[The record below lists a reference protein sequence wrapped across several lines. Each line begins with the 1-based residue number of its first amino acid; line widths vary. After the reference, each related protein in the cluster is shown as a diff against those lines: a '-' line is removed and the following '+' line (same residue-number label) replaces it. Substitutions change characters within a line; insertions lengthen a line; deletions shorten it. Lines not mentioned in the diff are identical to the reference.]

1 MKEGYEAMKRH
12 KYMSVGCFSILVI
25 LAGLVSCEHRLEIH
39 PPVAKVIPKQLEKHG
54 DIRIDNYYWLREREN
69 QEVIDYLE
77 VENAYTDAVMGHTK
91 ELQEKIY
98 EEIVC
103 RIKETDISVPV
114 KKDDYFYYSRE
125 EAGKQYP
132 IYCRKK
138 GSLEAKEEIILD
150 INRLA
155 KGHDFCSIGS
165 REVSFNQDLLAYA
178 VDFVGRRKYSIY
190 IKDLSTGELLE
201 DSIADTTPNMAWAND
216 NKTLFYAVQHPVTLR
231 YFRIY
236 RHVLGQNPSEDVLVY
251 EEEDEEFSCFV
262 QKSKSKKFLFIGS
275 VQTLSTEYR
284 YLSADDPN
292 GKFRIILPR
301 EENHEYSVDHY
312 LDYFYIRTNWKA
324 ENFRLMKTRIEETGK
339 DHWEEVIPH
348 RKTVFLDSFEIFKD
362 YLVVQERSLG
372 LIHMRII
379 PSSGEV
385 EYTLAFDEPA
395 YTASVDQ
402 NPDFDTQ
409 LLRYSYTSLTTPY
422 SVYDYNMKTRERTL
436 LKRIEVLGGFEPD
449 HYKTERL
456 WAEAKDGVKV
466 PISIVYR
473 KGIKRD
479 GSNPLFLYGYGSY
492 GISMDPSFD
501 SPILSLLDRGFVYAI
516 AHVRGGQEM
525 GRYWY
530 EEGKLLKKRNTFTDF
545 IACAEH
551 LIYEKYTSS
560 DRLFAAGGS
569 AGGLLMGAVMNMR
582 GDLFKGILA
591 IVPWVDVVTT
601 MLDDSI
607 PLTTSE
613 YDEWGNPNEMEYYQY
628 MLSYSPYDN
637 VAAGRYPNLL
647 VTTSLHDS
655 QVQYFEPAKW
665 VAKLRALKID
675 NNRLLFRIKMQAGH
689 GGVSG
694 RYNQYRETA
703 FRFAF
708 ILDVL
713 GMRE

>member
-1 MKEGYEAMKRH
+1 MTMKRH
-12 KYMSVGCFSILVI
+12 KLMSIGCFSVLVI
-25 LAGLVSCEHRLEIH
+25 LTCLGSCEPKPEIR
-39 PPVAKVIPKQLEKHG
+39 PPVAKVIPERLEKHG
-54 DIRIDNYYWLREREN
+54 DIRIDDYYWLREREN

-77 VENAYTDAVMGHTK
+77 AENAYTDSVMAHTE

-98 EEIVC
+98 EEIIG

-114 KKDDYFYYSRE
+114 KRDDYFYYSRE
-125 EAGKQYP
+125 EEGKQYP

-138 GSLEAKEEIILD
+138 GSLEADEEIMLD
-150 INRLA
+150 VNRLA
-155 KGHDFCSIGS
+155 EGHDFCAVSS
-165 REVSFNQDLLAYA
+165 LEVSFNQDLLAYA
-178 VDFVGRRKYSIY
+178 VDFVGRRKYTIY
-190 IKDLSTGELLE
+190 IKDLSKGELLE

-216 NKTLFYAVQHPVTLR
+216 NKTLFYAVQHPDTLR
-231 YFRIY
+231 YYRIH
-236 RHVLGQNPSEDVLVY
+236 RHVLGQDPSEDVLVY
-251 EEEDEEFSCFV
+251 EEDDEEFNCFV

-275 VQTLSTEYR
+275 EQTLSTEYR
-284 YLSADDPN
+284 YLSADNPN

-301 EENHEYSVDHY
+301 EEDHEYSVDHY
-312 LDYFYIRTNWKA
+312 MDHFYIRTNWKA
-324 ENFRLMKTRIEETGK
+324 ENFRLMKTPIGETGK
-339 DHWEEVIPH
+339 DHWEDVVPH
-348 RKTVFLDSFEIFKD
+348 RQSVFLDNFEIFKD
-362 YLVVQERSLG
+362 YLVVQERSQA

-379 PSSGEV
+379 PSNGEA
-385 EYTLAFDEPA
+385 EHSLAFDEPVYA
-395 YTASVDQ
+395 ANLDQ
-402 NPDFDTQ
+402 NPDFNTQ
-409 LLRYSYTSLTTPY
+409 LLRYSYTSLTTPW
-422 SVYDYNMKTRERTL
+422 SVYDYNMKTREKTL
-436 LKRIEVLGGFEPD
+436 LKRIEVLGGFNPD

-473 KGIKRD
+473 IGIKRD

-492 GISMDPSFD
+492 GYSIDPSFN
-501 SPILSLLDRGFVYAI
+501 SPMLSLLDRGFVYAI
-516 AHVRGGQEM
+516 AHIRGGQEM

-530 EEGKLLKKRNTFTDF
+530 EDGKLLKKRNTFTDF
-545 IACAEH
+545 IACAEY
-551 LIYEKYTSS
+551 LIQEKYTSS

-569 AGGLLMGAVMNMR
+569 AGGLLVGAVMNMR

-591 IVPWVDVVTT
+591 MVPWVDVVTT

-613 YDEWGNPNEMEYYQY
+613 YDEWGNPNEKEYYQY

-637 VAAGRYPNLL
+637 VTPSRYPNLL

-665 VAKLRALKID
+665 VAKLRALKTD

-703 FRFAF
+703 FQFAF

-713 GMRE
+713 GMKD

>member
-1 MKEGYEAMKRH
+1 MKRH
-12 KYMSVGCFSILVI
+12 KFMSMGCFSILVI

-98 EEIVC
+98 EEIVG

-138 GSLEAKEEIILD
+138 GSLEAKEEIMLD

-155 KGHDFCSIGS
+155 EGHDFCSIGS

-339 DHWEEVIPH
+339 DHWGDVIPH
-348 RKTVFLDSFEIFKD
+348 RKTVFLESFEIFKD
-362 YLVVQERSLG
+362 YLVVQERGLG

-379 PSSGEV
+379 PSSGEA

-395 YTASVDQ
+395 YTASIDQ

-551 LIYEKYTSS
+551 LIHEKYTSS

-637 VAAGRYPNLL
+637 VAASRYPNLL

-665 VAKLRALKID
+665 VAKLRALKTD
-675 NNRLLFRIKMQAGH
+675 SNRLLFRIKMQAGH

>member
-1 MKEGYEAMKRH
+1 MKTHTIISMC
-12 KYMSVGCFSILVI
+12 CFSILII
-25 LAGLVSCEHRLEIH
+25 LAGLVSCEMQPEIH
-39 PPVAKVIPKQLEKHG
+39 PPVAKVIPERLEKHG
-54 DIRIDNYYWLREREN
+54 DMRTDNYFWLREREN

-77 VENAYTDAVMGHTK
+77 AENAYTDALMAHTE

-98 EEIVC
+98 EEIVG

-114 KKDDYFYYSRE
+114 KRDGFFYYSRE
-125 EAGKQYP
+125 EEGKQYA
-132 IYCRKK
+132 IFCRKK
-138 GSLEAKEEIILD
+138 DSLEAKEEIILD
-150 INRLA
+150 VNRLA
-155 KGHDFCSIGS
+155 EGHDFCAVGS
-165 REVSFNQDLLAYA
+165 REISFNQDLLAYA
-178 VDFVGRRKYSIY
+178 VDFVGRRKYTIY
-190 IKDLSTGELLE
+190 VKDLTTGELLK
-201 DSIADTTPNMAWAND
+201 DSIVDTTPNIAWAND

-231 YFRIY
+231 YYRIY
-236 RHVLGQNPSEDVLVY
+236 RHVLGQDPSEDILVY

-262 QKSKSKKFLFIGS
+262 QKSKSKRFLFIGS

-312 LDYFYIRTNWKA
+312 RGHFYIRTNWKA
-324 ENFRLMKTRIEETGK
+324 ENFRLMKTPIDATEK
-339 DHWEEVIPH
+339 DHWEDVIPH
-348 RKTVFLDSFEIFKD
+348 RQTVFLDNFEIFKKL
-362 YLVVQERSLG
+362 LVVQERSQA

-379 PSSGEV
+379 PSNGE
-385 EYTLAFDEPA
+385 EEHTLAFDEPA
-395 YTASVDQ
+395 YAASLDQ
-402 NPDFDTQ
+402 NPDFETQ
-409 LLRYSYTSLTTPY
+409 LLRYSYTSLTTPR
-422 SVYDYNMKTRERTL
+422 SVYDYNMKTREKTL
-436 LKRIEVLGGFEPD
+436 LKRIEVLGGFEPEL
-449 HYKTERL
+449 YKTERL

-492 GISMDPSFD
+492 GISIDPSFN

-516 AHVRGGQEM
+516 AHIRGGQEM

-545 IACAEH
+545 IACAEY
-551 LIYEKYTSS
+551 LIHEKYTSS

-569 AGGLLMGAVMNMR
+569 AGGLLVGAVMNMR

-591 IVPWVDVVTT
+591 MVPWVDVVTT

-613 YDEWGNPNEMEYYQY
+613 YDEWGNPNEKEYYQY

-637 VAAGRYPNLL
+637 VTASRYPNLL

-665 VAKLRALKID
+665 VAKLRALKTD
-675 NNRLLFRIKMQAGH
+675 SNRLLFRIKMQAGH

-694 RYNQYRETA
+694 RYNQYREMA

-713 GMRE
+713 GTSE

>member
-1 MKEGYEAMKRH
+1 
-12 KYMSVGCFSILVI
+12 
-25 LAGLVSCEHRLEIH
+25 
-39 PPVAKVIPKQLEKHG
+39 VIPERLEKHE
-54 DIRIDNYYWLREREN
+54 DIRIDNYYWLRERDN
-69 QEVIDYLE
+69 QEVVDYLE
-77 VENAYTDAVMGHTK
+77 AENAYTEVVMAHT
-91 ELQEKIY
+91 EDLQEKLY
-98 EEIVC
+98 KEIVG

-114 KKDDYFYYSRE
+114 KRDDYFYYSRE
-125 EAGKQYP
+125 EEGKQYP

-150 INRLA
+150 VNRLA
-155 KGHDFCSIGS
+155 EGHDFCAVGS
-165 REVSFNQDLLAYA
+165 LEISFNQGLLAYA
-178 VDFVGRRKYSIY
+178 VDFVGRRKYTIY
-190 IKDLSTGELLE
+190 VKDLSTDELME
-201 DSIADTTPNMAWAND
+201 ESIDDTTPNMAWAND
-216 NKTLFYAVQHPVTLR
+216 NRTLFYAVQHPITLR
-231 YFRIY
+231 YYRIY
-236 RHVLGQNPSEDVLVY
+236 RHILGQDPSEDALVY
-251 EEEDEEFSCFV
+251 EEKDEEFSCFV
-262 QKSKSKKFLFIGS
+262 QKSKSKRFLFIGS
-275 VQTLSTEYR
+275 DQTLSTEYR

-292 GKFRIILPR
+292 GEFRIILPR
-301 EENHEYSVDHY
+301 EENHEYSVEHY
-312 LDYFYIRTNWKA
+312 MDYFYIRTNWKA
-324 ENFRLMKTRIEETGK
+324 ENFRLMRTRIDETEK
-339 DHWEEVIPH
+339 EHWEDVIPH
-348 RKTVFLDSFEIFKD
+348 RQTVFLDRFEIFKE
-362 YLVVQERSLG
+362 YLVVQERSQA
-372 LIHMRII
+372 LIQMRII
-379 PSSGEV
+379 PSSGE
-385 EYTLAFDEPA
+385 EEHTLAFDEPA
-395 YTASVDQ
+395 FTANIDQ

-409 LLRYSYTSLTTPY
+409 LLRYTYTSLTTPY
-422 SVYDYNMKTRERTL
+422 SVYDYNMKTREKKL

-449 HYKTERL
+449 LYKTERL

-473 KGIKRD
+473 KGIKLD
-479 GSNPLFLYGYGSY
+479 GSNPLLLYGYGSY
-492 GISMDPSFD
+492 GYSVDPSFD
-501 SPILSLLDRGFVYAI
+501 SSILSLLDRGFVYAI

-545 IACAEH
+545 IACAEY
-551 LIYEKYTSS
+551 LIHEKYTSS
-560 DRLFAAGGS
+560 DRPFAAGGS

-613 YDEWGNPNEMEYYQY
+613 YDEWGNPNEKEYYQY

-637 VAAGRYPNLL
+637 VTASRYPNLL
-647 VTTSLHDS
+647 VTTSFHDS

-665 VAKLRALKID
+665 VAKLRALKTD
-675 NNRLLFRIKMQAGH
+675 SNRLLFRIKMQAGH

-713 GMRE
+713 GMRN

>member
-473 KGIKRD
+473 K
-479 GSNPLFLYGYGSY
+479 
-492 GISMDPSFD
+492 
-501 SPILSLLDRGFVYAI
+501 
-516 AHVRGGQEM
+516 
-525 GRYWY
+525 
-530 EEGKLLKKRNTFTDF
+530 
-545 IACAEH
+545 
-551 LIYEKYTSS
+551 
-560 DRLFAAGGS
+560 
-569 AGGLLMGAVMNMR
+569 
-582 GDLFKGILA
+582 
-591 IVPWVDVVTT
+591 
-601 MLDDSI
+601 
-607 PLTTSE
+607 
-613 YDEWGNPNEMEYYQY
+613 
-628 MLSYSPYDN
+628 
-637 VAAGRYPNLL
+637 
-647 VTTSLHDS
+647 
-655 QVQYFEPAKW
+655 
-665 VAKLRALKID
+665 
-675 NNRLLFRIKMQAGH
+675 
-689 GGVSG
+689 
-694 RYNQYRETA
+694 
-703 FRFAF
+703 
-708 ILDVL
+708 
-713 GMRE
+713 